1 MRSCWVR
8 SSWSIATIASLPIL
22 LGGCPSAD
30 DIEDILDELDLDD
43 IELRIDA
50 NVDQIQ
56 IEDPRFVE
64 LPDDLN
70 ETVIIN
76 NNVTIIN
83 NIQEDIVIEELPDVT
98 LLGFEN
104 LTGFDG
110 YYQYFVDGDLQGIF
124 VFDGETLLLEYP
136 CLTDIELAS
145 EEYFDPF
152 TGVLEESF
160 EIDNAFFERPAD
172 FDCGD
177 AFIVTFTDI
186 DISVD
191 ALAIDLLN

>member
-1 MRSCWVR
+1 MRSMWLR
-8 SSWSIATIASLPIL
+8 TGWSVAVMAALPIL
-22 LGGCPSAD
+22 AGGCPSSD

-43 IELRIDA
+43 IEFKIES
-50 NVDQIQ
+50 NVDEIQ
-56 IEDPRFVE
+56 LEDPRFVD
-64 LPDDLN
+64 LPDDASD
-70 ETVIIN
+70 TVIIN

-104 LTGFDG
+104 LTGLDA
-110 YYQYFVDGDLQGIF
+110 YYQYFADGDLQGIF

-136 CLTDIELAS
+136 CLTEIELIS

-152 TGVLEESF
+152 SGVLEESF
-160 EIDNAFFERPAD
+160 EIDNAIFERPLD

-177 AFIVTFTDI
+177 AFIVTFTDV
-186 DISVD
+186 DITVD